1 MENKP
6 VIGSCT
12 SRQEFNVQKK
22 MFLNLEQWAH
32 VLGTMAQL
40 VHKIKIPRILTKP
53 SWCLCPTLVESFQP
67 YPQFLA
73 EGCGLWLS
81 LSSPRVLL
89 SLFTNEP
96 YTWDIQGPQKVPK
109 RNCCNIL
116 QIVVVTILMVSSIL
130 SQIWS
135 KSTLQA
141 IQKGLL

>member
-12 SRQEFNVQKK
+12 SRQEFNVQNK
-22 MFLNLEQWAH
+22 MFLNLEQRAH

-40 VHKIKIPRILTKP
+40 LHKIKIQRILTKP
-53 SWCLCPTLVESFQP
+53 SWFLCPSMVESFQP

-73 EGCGLWLS
+73 EGRGLWLS
-81 LSSPRVLL
+81 LSIPRLLL
-89 SLFTNEP
+89 SFFTNEP